1 MSRSPEHADLSRT
14 EADVAHTTAL
24 SLGRPAWWIALLSR
38 VPLSALYALAWT
50 LGALGFYV
58 FRYRRTLIDKSL
70 AIAFPDLDAA
80 SRNAICRRHH
90 LGFAQ
95 VFMEILKSG
104 ALTPAEI
111 ARHVRFTNLG
121 LLQEQLAKGRPVLV
135 VAAHQCNWEW
145 LMHAMASQVGYPVDA
160 AYKPLKNQWANREML
175 TLRTRFG
182 AHLVPAKELLSD
194 IIKRRRI
201 VRVIAVVA
209 DQEPRSSEKR
219 HWTRFL
225 NRDTAF
231 YMGPEEIARTTG
243 YAALFVAM
251 RRLSRGYYEV
261 TFTPLS
267 GAAERLET
275 GEFTERYA
283 RLSEAQIRAAPPDW
297 LWSHKRWKLKK
308 PLYGAG

>member
-1 MSRSPEHADLSRT
+1 MSQPDA
-14 EADVAHTTAL
+14 AVVATAPAPQ
-24 SLGRPAWWIALLSR
+24 RPAWWIALLSR
-38 VPLSALYALAWT
+38 TPLPLLYAFAWV
-50 LGALGFYV
+50 LGALGFHV
-58 FRYRRTLIDKSL
+58 FRYRRDIIDTSL
-70 AIAFPDLDAA
+70 AIAFPELDAA
-80 SRNAICRRHH
+80 ARAAICKRHH
-90 LGFAQ
+90 HGFAQ
-95 VFMEILKSG
+95 VFVEILKSG
-104 ALTPAEI
+104 ALTPGDI
-111 ARHVRFTNLG
+111 AQRVRFANLP
-121 LLQEQLAKGRPVLV
+121 LLQEQLARGRPVLV

-160 AYKPLKNQWANREML
+160 AYKPLKNKWANDEML

-182 AHLVPAKELLSD
+182 AHLVPAKELLPD

-201 VRVIAVVA
+201 VRVISVVA

-231 YMGPEEIARTTG
+231 YMGAEEIARTTG
-243 YAALFVAM
+243 YAALFVAL
-251 RRLSRGYYEV
+251 RRTARGHYEV
-261 TFTPLS
+261 TFAPLS
-267 GAAERLET
+267 EAGERLAT

>member
-1 MSRSPEHADLSRT
+1 MSQPEAG
-14 EADVAHTTAL
+14 VAAAAPPPK
-24 SLGRPAWWIALLSR
+24 RPAWWIALLSR
-38 VPLSALYALAWT
+38 IPLPLLYAFAWT
-50 LGALGFYV
+50 IGTLGFHV
-58 FRYRRTLIDKSL
+58 FRYRRDIIDKSL
-70 AIAFPDLDAA
+70 AIAFPELDAA
-80 SRNAICRRHH
+80 ARNDICRRHH
-90 LGFAQ
+90 HGFAQ
-95 VFMEILKSG
+95 VFVEILKSG
-104 ALTPAEI
+104 ALTPADI
-111 ARHVRFTNLG
+111 ARNVRFTNLA
-121 LLQEQLAKGRPVLV
+121 LLQERLAKGRPVLV

-160 AYKPLKNQWANREML
+160 AYKPLKNQWANDEML

-182 AHLVPAKELLSD
+182 AHLVPAKELLPD

-201 VRVIAVVA
+201 VRVISVIA

-231 YMGPEEIARTTG
+231 YMGAEEIARTTG
-243 YAALFVAM
+243 YPALFVAM
-251 RRLSRGYYEV
+251 RRLGRGRYEV
-261 TFTPLS
+261 GFTPLS
-267 GAAERLET
+267 EAGERLAT

>member
-1 MSRSPEHADLSRT
+1 MPSPEAG
-14 EADVAHTTAL
+14 VATAAPPK
-24 SLGRPAWWIALLSR
+24 RPAWWIALLSR
-38 VPLSALYALAWT
+38 IPLPVLHAFAWV
-50 LGALGFYV
+50 LGSLGFHV
-58 FRYRRTLIDKSL
+58 FRYRREIIDKSL
-70 AIAFPDLDAA
+70 AVAFPELDAA
-80 SRNAICRRHH
+80 GRRAICRRHH

-95 VFMEILKSG
+95 VFVEILKSG
-104 ALTPAEI
+104 ALTPADI
-111 ARHVRFTNLG
+111 ARHVRFTNLE
-121 LLQEQLAKGRPVLV
+121 LLQQRLAEGRPVLV

-145 LMHAMASQVGYPVDA
+145 LMHAMASQVGFPVDA
-160 AYKPLKNQWANREML
+160 AYKPLKNRWANDEML

-182 AHLVPAKELLSD
+182 AHLVPAKELLPD

-201 VRVIAVVA
+201 VRVISVIA

-231 YMGPEEIARTTG
+231 YMGAEEIARTTG
-243 YAALFVAM
+243 YTALFVAM
-251 RRLSRGYYEV
+251 RRLARGRYEV
-261 TFTPLS
+261 TFAPLS
-267 GAAERLET
+267 EAGERLEP

-283 RLSEAQIRAAPPDW
+283 RLSEAQIHAAPPDW

>member
-1 MSRSPEHADLSRT
+1 MSQPD
-14 EADVAHTTAL
+14 ADVAAAAPAPQ
-24 SLGRPAWWIALLSR
+24 RPVWWIALLSR
-38 VPLSALYALAWT
+38 IPLPALYGFARMLSAL
-50 LGALGFYV
+50 GFHV
-58 FRYRRTLIDKSL
+58 FRYRRDIIDASL
-70 AIAFPDLDAA
+70 AIAFPELDAGA
-80 SRNAICRRHH
+80 RAAICQRHH
-90 LGFAQ
+90 QGFAQ
-95 VFMEILKSG
+95 VFVEILKSG
-104 ALTPAEI
+104 ALTPADI
-111 ARHVRFTNLG
+111 ARRVRFTNLP
-121 LLQEQLAKGRPVLV
+121 LLQEQLARGRPVLV

-160 AYKPLKNQWANREML
+160 AYKPLKNQWANDEML

-182 AHLVPAKELLSD
+182 AHLVPAKELLPD

-201 VRVIAVVA
+201 VRVISVIA

-231 YMGPEEIARTTG
+231 YMGAEEIARTTG
-243 YAALFVAM
+243 YTALFVAQ
-251 RRLSRGYYEV
+251 RRTAPGHYEV

-267 GAAERLET
+267 GAGERLGS

-283 RLSEAQIRAAPPDW
+283 RLVEAQIRAAPPDW

>member
-1 MSRSPEHADLSRT
+1 LPDPEPGVAAPPQSPR
-14 EADVAHTTAL
+14 
-24 SLGRPAWWIALLSR
+24 RPVWWVALLSR
-38 VPLSALYALAWT
+38 IPAPLLYGLVWCLGT
-50 LGALGFYV
+50 LGFHV
-58 FRYRRTLIDKSL
+58 FRYRRRHIDASL
-70 AIAFPDLDAA
+70 AIAFPELDARA
-80 SRNAICRRHH
+80 RAAICKRHH

-95 VFMEILKSG
+95 VFAEIVRTG
-104 ALTPAEI
+104 ALTREQI
-111 ARHVRFTNLG
+111 ARYVRFTNLPV
-121 LLQEQLAKGRPVLV
+121 LTERLARGRPVLV

-160 AYKPLKNQWANREML
+160 AYKPLKNRWANDEML

-182 AHLVPAKELLSD
+182 AHLVPAKELLPD

-201 VRVIAVVA
+201 VRVIAVIA

-231 YMGPEEIARTTG
+231 YMGAEEIARTTG
-243 YAALFVAM
+243 YASLFVGM
-251 RRLSRGYYEV
+251 RRLSRGHYEV
-261 TFTPLS
+261 TFTPLAE
-267 GAAERLET
+267 GGERLAT

-283 RLSEAQIRAAPPDW
+283 RLSEAQIHAAPPDW